1 MNLACLIYFFM
12 HSSAFAII
20 KYAYYYLQS
29 YKFVFKNYYCNLRK
43 DIFYI
48 FIIFSFFYA
57 RIDFH
62 YFIMLKNKFK
72 ILVRKISKQVL
83 SFYSLQSRTTQ
94 IQIQQVQIQQSRYKY
109 RYSTLMT
116 TVIQRVSITSAR
128 LKISETLNTQKLF
141 KLSYTE
147 YLFEYIAQLYSQ

>member
-62 YFIMLKNKFK
+62 YFTMLKNKFK